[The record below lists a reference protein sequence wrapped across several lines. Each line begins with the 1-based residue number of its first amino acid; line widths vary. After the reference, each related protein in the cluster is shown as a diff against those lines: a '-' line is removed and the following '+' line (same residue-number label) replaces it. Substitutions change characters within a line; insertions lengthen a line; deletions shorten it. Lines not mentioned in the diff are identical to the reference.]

1 MSRLHHGTLLQSGI
15 FNRCFRG
22 TQATLQ
28 GDLKS
33 TAQIFIQNVKGLAI
47 ISLNP
52 GSQCSRVHNRH
63 TGRGFGQK
71 DETNMRIFDSNW
83 MQVEK
88 YLEHDDRIVLPVGST
103 EQHGF
108 LSLGTDAILAERVSV
123 EAAAPLGVPVLPV
136 LPFGMAPYFASY
148 PGSMSLRFST
158 YIEVVRDLLDCLEHQ
173 GFRRIAMINGHGG
186 NSPVAGLIRE
196 WTCQPRNEVVQVLFH
211 SWYSGPKTIVAAN
224 EFDHDQ
230 MHGSWVENFAWT
242 RLADIEMP
250 APKPIVPR
258 ELVMNLGPDA
268 IREAAPDGS
277 LGGAYEYPDEAMQ
290 KVWAA
295 GVTEVREVIESGW
308 VK

>member
-1 MSRLHHGTLLQSGI
+1 
-15 FNRCFRG
+15 
-22 TQATLQ
+22 
-28 GDLKS
+28 
-33 TAQIFIQNVKGLAI
+33 
-47 ISLNP
+47 
-52 GSQCSRVHNRH
+52 
-63 TGRGFGQK
+63 
-71 DETNMRIFDSNW
+71 MRIFDSNW

-123 EAAAPLGVPVLPV
+123 EASAPLGVPVLPV

-158 YIEVVRDLLDCLEHQ
+158 YIEVVRDLLDCLQHQ
-173 GFRRIAMINGHGG
+173 GFRRIAIVNGHGG
-186 NSPVAGLIRE
+186 NSPVTGLIRE

-211 SWYSGPKTIVAAN
+211 SWYSGPKTVIAAN

-242 RLADIEMP
+242 RLAGVEMP

-258 ELVMNLGPDA
+258 ELVMNLGPEA

-295 GVTEVREVIESGW
+295 GVAEVREVIESGW